1 MYYNI
6 LKNYHG
12 LFINPWVGTALS
24 AGLIYALDGY
34 SNYIQIAYMALGL
47 TSMYLQLK
55 PNPWDYEFIKNSI
68 QYYIRSH
75 LWEFAFTACT
85 ALVIFSVAP
94 SYLSVSF
101 SDLLVRH
108 DTARNNTIKIINL
121 LTIASDYILERIM
134 GYNTMYFIKSHQL
147 NKISQYADKTDKENL
162 KLLLKEIN
170 FSFKKLK
177 ESIGV
182 SKDIKL
188 YINNN
193 PFFGGASVGEI
204 VVKPFVELNIGTI
217 NYHLNKNNG
226 DSTKTI
232 KCLNAIIACELGHI
246 QHHHTLKKLLLKI
259 CITTAEVISS
269 NILPVVYVNTIL
281 SNIGKAFSQHNEYEA
296 DDVAIKAVGKKAF
309 IKALDN
315 SFANPLI
322 QILDPISQGSE
333 NTRRPTIINRIE
345 RARNFIDTFDRSLSS
360 RASIV

>member
-1 MYYNI
+1 MYYNT
-6 LKNYHG
+6 LKNYHA
-12 LFINPWVGTALS
+12 LFRNPWVGTALS

-34 SNYIQIAYMALGL
+34 SNYIQIAHIALGL

-55 PNPWDYEFIKNSI
+55 SNPWDYEFIKNSI

-85 ALVIFSVAP
+85 ALVIFSAAP

-108 DTARNNTIKIINL
+108 NTTQNNTIKIINL
-121 LTIASDYILERIM
+121 LTIGSDFILERIA
-134 GYNTMYFIKSHQL
+134 GYNTMYFMKSHQL
-147 NKISQYADKTDKENL
+147 NEISQYADKTDKENL
-162 KLLLKEIN
+162 KLLLKDIN
-170 FSFKKLK
+170 SSFEELK

-182 SKDIKL
+182 SKNTKL

-193 PFFGGASVGEI
+193 PFFGGASTGEI
-204 VVKPFVELNIGTI
+204 VVKPFVELYIGTI
-217 NYHLNKNNG
+217 NHHLSKNNG

-232 KCLNAIIACELGHI
+232 KYLNAIIAHELGHI
-246 QHHHTLKKLLLKI
+246 KHHHTLKTLLLKM
-259 CITTAEVISS
+259 CITTAEVLSS
-269 NILPVVYVNTIL
+269 NILPSVYVNTIL

-296 DDVAIKAVGKKAF
+296 DEVAIRAVGKKAF

-345 RARNFIDTFDRSLSS
+345 RARNFVDTIDQPLGS
-360 RASIV
+360 RVSIV